1 MRFKLLKSFKMPIN
15 ISLSSM
21 DANESM
27 EIVDNLDKEELKSLI
42 TEHLQNGEYET
53 AIFWIEKIVAM
64 SFSKNVM
71 ENLPDLAYFM
81 EV

>member
-1 MRFKLLKSFKMPIN
+1 MPSN
-15 ISLSSM
+15 ISLNSM